1 MSLTLGEMP
10 TAAELQA
17 FFVNHIPIT
26 TQMGLQVASLDAA
39 CIRISAPLDPNLND
53 KNTAFAGSLSSVL
66 TLAGW
71 GLVTS
76 KLCALGIDADVMI
89 HKCEL
94 LYNLPVDCDFSAYCD
109 LPAPAAWQRFMQ
121 TLQARGRSRIIM
133 NSWIAAPNNA
143 AVTMAGR
150 YAVISK

>member
-17 FFVNHIPIT
+17 FFVKNIPIT
-26 TQMGLQVASLDAA
+26 TQMGLQVAHLDSA
-39 CIRISAPLDPNLND
+39 CIRISAPLDANLND

-71 GLVTS
+71 GLVMG
-76 KLCALGIDADVMI
+76 KLCALGIEADVMI
-89 HKCEL
+89 HKCDL
-94 LYNLPVDCDFSAYCD
+94 LYNQPVNRDFSAYCD
-109 LPAPAAWQRFMQ
+109 LPEPAAWQRFMQ
-121 TLQARGRSRIIM
+121 TLKARGRSRIIM
-133 NSWIAAPNNA
+133 NSWVAAQHHA